1 MSVFYIPDERH
12 TLASA
17 LRGALERTC
26 PEDLVYCTLQHPLD
40 THIAVCAPSEAHVR
54 QALLELKEQIAR
66 TRAEVHRQRV
76 STGHA
81 ARESP

>member
-54 QALLELKEQIAR
+54 RALLELKEQITR
-66 TRAEVHRQRV
+66 TRAEVQHQRV
-76 STGHA
+76 RTVRA
-81 ARESP
+81 ACGSP